1 MSPPL
6 SSFFPPPSSSH
17 HHLPRLMQPS
27 QKLAYVYRFTDI
39 HMVEVAARV
48 CRTPWKEDTEE
59 LDPVAM
65 ALADTMYKVRGRR

>member
-1 MSPPL
+1 
-6 SSFFPPPSSSH
+6 
-17 HHLPRLMQPS
+17 MQPS